1 MKKIRRKVSTPLK
14 SAGEF
19 GLINRIRRIVGETP
33 GVIAGIGDDCAVLPY
48 TGREYLLYTV
58 DMIVEGVDFLRGE
71 DPSLIGRKAVA
82 VSMSDIAACGGV
94 PKWVLVTIAAPADTC
109 VKKIEKIYRGM
120 AGLCGK
126 YGAAIVGGD
135 ISSGPKLSIDVSMIG
150 TVGRKRLVLRSGAKP
165 GDVIFVTGALGGSIR
180 GKHLSFEP
188 RLKEAKFLT
197 ENFAV
202 HAMIDIS
209 DGLSQDLGH
218 ILKAGGVGAVLHAD
232 SIPLSAQAGGL
243 DDALYSG
250 EDFELL
256 VAMPLKEARRLVKR
270 TCMFTPI
277 GEIVPARYGFSLIT
291 SDGRRVKITPKGFQH
306 F

>member
-1 MKKIRRKVSTPLK
+1 MSLK

-19 GLINRIRRIVGETP
+19 GLINRIRRIAGETP

-48 TGREYLLYTV
+48 TAREYLLYTV
-58 DMIVEGVDFLRGE
+58 DMIVEGVDFLRKE
-71 DPSLIGRKAVA
+71 DPALVGRKAVA
-82 VSMSDIAACGGV
+82 VSMSDIAACGGC
-94 PKWVLVTIAAPADTC
+94 PKWALVTVAAPADTR
-109 VKKIEKIYRGM
+109 VEKIEKIYRGM
-120 AGLCGK
+120 AGLCRK

-150 TVGRKRLVLRSGAKP
+150 VVGRKRLVLRRGAKP
-165 GDVIFVTGALGGSIR
+165 GDVILVTGALGGSIR

-188 RLKEAKFLT
+188 RLKEAGFITK
-197 ENFAV
+197 NFAV

-218 ILKAGGVGAVLHAD
+218 ILEASGVGAVLHAD
-232 SIPLSAQAGGL
+232 SIPLSAQASGL

-256 VAMPLKEARRLVKR
+256 VTMPLKEARRLLKR
-270 TCMFTPI
+270 TDMFTPV
-277 GEIVPARYGFSLIT
+277 GEIVPARHGLSLIT
-291 SDGRRVKITPKGFQH
+291 SDGRRVKMIPKGFRH